1 MVAAA
6 PPDVSPC
13 LPPSRRAQTRRL
25 DCHTGPGRRY
35 WVMEHRSSGP
45 GPASLRGA
53 TGPAARHSIARV
65 RNGSDRPGGSTPHWP
80 ARWIT
85 DERSPRKRCWRGLR
99 EAWAGIEPAY
109 RAFAELC
116 LTTWLPGRKRWAAL
130 LTKIQAPGK
139 RLSRCSA
146 RVWIRFGPRGEAAV
160 RGQRPGPGGQAVGGA
175 LSTAHRPSSGSSTF
189 FLTVM
194 PPLDFSIF
202 VSPLSLVFLVTC
214 FFLLSAILASRSF
227 CSSSRR

>member
-25 DCHTGPGRRY
+25 DCHTAPGRRY
-35 WVMEHRSSGP
+35 EPMEHCSSGP
-45 GPASLRGA
+45 GPASPGA
-53 TGPAARHSIARV
+53 ATRPAPLHSIARAFAM
-65 RNGSDRPGGSTPHWP
+65 DPTPRRIDLPDWP
-80 ARWIT
+80 ARLASPNGPEWSARLVT

-139 RLSRCSA
+139 RLSRCGACLDSIRIRRSGRCQKSA
-146 RVWIRFGPRGEAAV
+146 AGPARPEL
-160 RGQRPGPGGQAVGGA
+160 QRPGHQ
-175 LSTAHRPSSGSSTF
+175 RPAAGPQLRGRRAGRRRSS
-189 FLTVM
+189 
-194 PPLDFSIF
+194 
-202 VSPLSLVFLVTC
+202 
-214 FFLLSAILASRSF
+214 
-227 CSSSRR
+227 